1 MEVKVGQSKR
11 HKWVGLLLLAIIAV
25 SLHGE
30 IFNGSS
36 FTFDAV
42 YLAGAEW
49 GDFDNDG
56 DLDILF
62 TGYEGNPARDGLAK
76 VYRNIGNAFEPVTTT
91 FLGAGASSLNFVDVN
106 NDGLMDVF
114 ITGQSVSQSYNSKLY
129 INNGND
135 NFAEHSFAFQ
145 GVTTGSSDWN
155 DMDQDGYK
163 DLLLTGTTL
172 INEESTDICYIY
184 KNNAGNSFTLI
195 AQTFP
200 GVSNSSARWCDYD
213 NDGDADFAITG
224 TSSNGYICK
233 VYKNNGN
240 NSFSEVSGNFVGVRY
255 SRVRWADYDSDGDQ
269 DLIVTGSN
277 NNATPSFIKI
287 YRNDGN
293 DNFAVVNPNIP
304 GARQGDVN
312 LADFNNDGYLDIV
325 IGGLVT
331 TSIYTGNVYL
341 YQPNT
346 QNYTVSD
353 SLLES
358 KYATYAIADYDNDGD
373 IDLHFTGRDV
383 SVFYNQ
389 IYNNTSASTSPNTL
403 PGVVNGLTSQVT
415 GNNVL
420 FNWSQG
426 TDAQTLSSGLSYNL
440 FVGTSPTTMN
450 IVSAEANI
458 SNGWRKV
465 CRQGNMESKTSYL
478 LKNLSPGTYYWSVQA
493 LDNCFAGSNFA
504 EVQSFTITDPLQTT
518 AQPVFSPEGGL
529 FENPVTVSITC
540 STENS
545 QIWYTTDGSI
555 PQQGGNLYSEPL
567 MISSN
572 TTLKAI
578 ATSSLMPSSVSQAV
592 YRFPI
597 PITSISELRATTID
611 NETIYKLNNEVLL
624 TAKHS
629 YRNQKFIQDAN
640 AGLMIDDQN
649 NILQINPNIG
659 DGIINLTGHLTT
671 FDGMLQFIPAFNSA
685 SISSSNN
692 VIEPIVSTLLQIS
705 QNPTSFESRLIR
717 LHSVDFNIGG
727 NFTLNQ
733 NVSIDDNTGVPA
745 FFKPMLYNVDYLN
758 TSIPDLPQSIAG
770 IYTRSATEHYLTARS
785 LNDFT
790 DTFPAPSNFVG
801 QVGDASIMLTWEN
814 PDSPANNL
822 TGYQIIKNGSE
833 YLNPELISPTESSY
847 FDHDIELGNAY
858 SYIIVAIYGEPYVGT
873 SVPSNTVTIQYGDA
887 ILPPLNLQA
896 EVQLPSVNLSWQAPG
911 STNASWIHWD
921 SGEHTNNL
929 GTSDASADQMIAAV
943 RFEPQDISQYNNMYL
958 TKVRF
963 WPHAPNCQYS
973 IRVWQGGNQSSPGTQ
988 LIDQPVF
995 GIVIDQWNEVTLTT
1009 PIQINANQELWFGV
1023 HYSTSAGYP
1032 AGTDAGP
1039 AINYKGNMMWWD
1051 GQWTTLLNLSAT
1063 QDRNWNIQGFV
1074 GYAGN
1079 RDLLSFNIYKNSVL
1093 LENVP
1098 ANQFSYTDVV
1108 EEGIWNYQIK
1118 ALYTGDL
1125 ESIASNTVTV
1135 NTTSNDQPEILMTQ
1149 LKGNY
1154 PNPFNPETNIH
1165 FSLRSE
1171 AQVSLKI
1178 YNIKGELV
1186 RTLINS
1192 PLSKGDH
1199 KILWDG
1205 KDQNQK
1211 KVSSGVYFY
1220 KMQSG
1225 TYSEQK
1231 KMLLLK

>member
-1 MEVKVGQSKR
+1 MEVKVGQITKQ
-11 HKWVGLLLLAIIAV
+11 KWVGILLLVIFAV

-76 VYRNIGNAFEPVTTT
+76 VYRNIGNAFEPVATT

-114 ITGQSVSQSYNSKLY
+114 ITGQSVYQTYNSKLY

-135 NFAEHSFAFQ
+135 NFTEHSFVFQ
-145 GVTTGSSDWN
+145 GVTTGSSDWS
-155 DMDQDGYK
+155 DFDQDGFK
-163 DLLLTGTTL
+163 DLLLTGTTI
-172 INEESTDICYIY
+172 INEESVDICYIY
-184 KNNAGNSFTLI
+184 KNNSGNSFTLLG
-195 AQTFP
+195 QTFP

-240 NSFSEVSGNFVGVRY
+240 NTFSEVSGNFVGVRY

-277 NNATPSFIKI
+277 NNATPSFLKI

-304 GARQGDVN
+304 GARQGDIN

-346 QNYTVSD
+346 QNYAISD

-358 KYATYAIADYDNDGD
+358 KYATYAIGDYDNDGD

-389 IYNNTSASTSPNTL
+389 IYINTSAGANTNTIPNT
-403 PGVVNGLTSQVT
+403 VSGLTSQVS

-420 FNWSQG
+420 FSWSQG
-426 TDAQTLSSGLSYNL
+426 TDNQTPSSGLSYNL

-450 IVSAEANI
+450 IVSAEANLA
-458 SNGWRKV
+458 NGWRKI

-478 LKNLSPGTYYWSVQA
+478 LKNLSPGTYYWSIQA
-493 LDNCFAGSNFA
+493 IDNCFAGSNFA
-504 EVQSFTITDPLQTT
+504 SVQSFTITDPLQTT

-529 FENPVTVSITC
+529 FENPVTVNISC
-540 STENS
+540 STPNS

-555 PQQGGNLYSEPL
+555 PQQGGNLYSEGIL
-567 MISSN
+567 ISSN

-578 ATSSLMPSSVSQAV
+578 ATSSLMPSSVTQGI

-597 PITSISELRATTID
+597 AINSISALRATPID
-611 NETIYKLNNEVLL
+611 NQTIYKLSNEVLL

-629 YRNQKFIQDAN
+629 YRNQKFIQDAG

-659 DGIINLTGHLTT
+659 DGITNLTGHLTT
-671 FDGMLQFIPAFNSA
+671 FDGMLQFIPAFNNA
-685 SISSSNN
+685 SISSNNN
-692 VIEPIVSTLLQIS
+692 VIEPLLCTLLQIS
-705 QNPTSFESRLIR
+705 QNPSFYESRLIK
-717 LHSVDFNIGG
+717 LHSVDFNTGG
-727 NFTLNQ
+727 SFTLNQ
-733 NVSIDDNTGVPA
+733 TIPIDDNTGIPA
-745 FFKPMLYNVDYLN
+745 FFKPMLYNTDYLN
-758 TSIPDLPQSIAG
+758 TAIPDLPQSIKG
-770 IYTRSATEHYLTARS
+770 IYTRSSTDHFVTTRS
-785 LNDFT
+785 LSDFAR
-790 DTFPAPSNFVG
+790 TFPAPLNFAG
-801 QVGDASIMLTWEN
+801 EAGDASIMLSWEI
-814 PDSPANNL
+814 PESPANNL
-822 TGYQIIKNGSE
+822 SGFQIVRNGNA
-833 YLNPELISPTESSY
+833 YLNPELIPATSTSY
-847 FDHDIELGNAY
+847 VDHDVQLGNAY
-858 SYIIVAIYGEPYVGT
+858 SYYIIATYGEPYLGT
-873 SVPSNTVTIQYGDA
+873 SVPSNTVTVQYGDA
-887 ILPPLNLQA
+887 ILPPLNLMA
-896 EVQLPSVNLSWQAPG
+896 DIQLPTINLSWDTPG

-929 GTSDASADQMIAAV
+929 GTTDASADQMIAAV

-958 TKVRF
+958 NKIRF

-973 IRVWQGGNQSSPGTQ
+973 IRVWQGGNQNSPGTQ

-995 GIVIDQWNEVTLTT
+995 GIIIDQWNEVTLNA
-1009 PIQINANQELWFGV
+1009 PIQINASQELWFGI

-1039 AINYKGNMMWWD
+1039 AINYKGNMMWWN

-1074 GYAGN
+1074 GYAGS
-1079 RDLLSFNIYKNSVL
+1079 RDLISYRIYKNEVL
-1093 LENVP
+1093 LESVP
-1098 ANQFSYTDVV
+1098 STQLNYTDTVS
-1108 EEGIWNYQIK
+1108 EGIWNYHVK
-1118 ALYTGDL
+1118 ALYTGDI
-1125 ESIASNTVTV
+1125 ESSASNTVTI
-1135 NTTSNDQPEILMTQ
+1135 NTTSNDQPELLLTQ

-1154 PNPFNPETNIH
+1154 PNPFNPETYIQY
-1165 FSLRSE
+1165 SLKNESL
-1171 AQVSLKI
+1171 VSLKI

-1192 PLSKGDH
+1192 KQNKGEH

-1205 KDQNQK
+1205 KDQHQN

-1225 TYSEQK
+1225 SYSEQK